1 MKLGD
6 IEPQKTDL
14 DELMSRLAALDHE
27 DPASWSKKSI
37 DDVIHYQRKVR
48 AQRESG
54 AKPKRGEAAAAPIDL
69 KALGLGK
76 PKATI
81 TRRV

>member
-1 MKLGD
+1 MD
-6 IEPQKTDL
+6 SDL
-14 DELMSRLAALDHE
+14 DELMNRLAALDHS
-27 DPASWSKKSI
+27 DPASWKDKDI
-37 DDVIHYQRKVR
+37 DSVIAYQRKVR

-76 PKATI
+76 AQPKI
-81 TRRV
+81 QRRV